1 MGLITL
7 AHTHGREEGEGRK
20 ERSLSTHKFFVPQ
33 GNSYFLKAP
42 WSAFPTVSLAFGWE
56 KGGGIMGE
64 LVGVVHTLL
73 VVGAGDDSGVG
84 GGRGLE
90 EAGSVGGDAQV
101 DDGDIDLSTR
111 WVRVSRP

>member
-1 MGLITL
+1 
-7 AHTHGREEGEGRK
+7 
-20 ERSLSTHKFFVPQ
+20 
-33 GNSYFLKAP
+33 
-42 WSAFPTVSLAFGWE
+42 
-56 KGGGIMGE
+56 MGE